1 MHLTAL
7 SAGPEAPR
15 IRFNGVIHSVFDQ
28 ACNIRV
34 DDGRLLALLA
44 PCLGNV
50 PHGARIAAPA
60 GFGFARHLAVGGPVG
75 CRADVLRIV
84 GAVDRPRHGEAV
96 AGRACRAA
104 VDLRVPQ
111 VARAW
116 RTAWRMLEQ
125 GRPRADDAQVALLSR
140 TVDRRGL
147 RLARATR
154 HLRVHEAARAVEGLI
169 GCGPG
174 LTPSGDDLIV
184 GFLAGL
190 WSTAGDDPA
199 RRTFRRALCAAVAAA
214 ARATGDISRAYLT
227 HASRGRFAEPLATLA
242 ARIGDGATVGEI
254 ERRRPPRCASG
265 IARARDGVLGLL
277 LGLAASSTHAGDRAR
292 SGDAGQWLGQS
303 GSFGTSIATR
313 CR

>member
-34 DDGRLLALLA
+34 DDGRLLALLL

-50 PHGARIAAPA
+50 PHGARISTPA
-60 GFGFARHLAVGGPVG
+60 GFAFARHLAVGEPVG
-75 CRADVLRIV
+75 CRANVLRTSGLSIDL
-84 GAVDRPRHGEAV
+84 GTAKPWQAELAA
-96 AGRACRAA
+96 AG

-111 VARAW
+111 VLRAW

-125 GRPRADDAQVALLSR
+125 DRPRAGDAQVALLSR

-147 RLARATR
+147 RLARAAR
-154 HLRVHEAARAVEGLI
+154 HLRVPEAARAVEDLI

-184 GFLAGL
+184 GLLAGL

-199 RRTFRRALCAAVAAA
+199 RYRFRQALCAAVGAAA
-214 ARATGDISRAYLT
+214 GATGDISRAYLAQAT
-227 HASRGRFAEPLATLA
+227 RGRFAEPLATLA
-242 ARIGDGATVGEI
+242 ARIGDGAMVGDI
-254 ERRRPPRCASG
+254 EQVSAAALRVGHSSG
-265 IARARDGVLGLL
+265 GDGVLGLL
-277 LGLAASSTHAGDRAR
+277 LGLAAWSAHPVTGHDPEMLTNG
-292 SGDAGQWLGQS
+292 
-303 GSFGTSIATR
+303 
-313 CR
+313 

>member
-7 SAGPEAPR
+7 SAGFEAPR
-15 IRFNGVIHSVFDQ
+15 SRFNGVIHSVFDQ

-50 PHGARIAAPA
+50 PHGARIALPA
-60 GFGFARHLAVGGPVG
+60 GFGFARHLAVGGRVG
-75 CRADVLRIV
+75 CRADVLRLPGLSIDL
-84 GAVDRPRHGEAV
+84 GTAQPWRGDLA
-96 AGRACRAA
+96 AAA

-125 GRPRADDAQVALLSR
+125 HPRRGNTQLAALSR
-140 TVDRRGL
+140 TVDRRAF

-154 HLRVHEAARAVEGLI
+154 HLRLHEAARAIEALI

-199 RRTFRRALCAAVAAA
+199 QRAFRRTLCAAVATAA
-214 ARATGDISRAYLT
+214 GATGDISRTYLT
-227 HASRGRFAEPLATLA
+227 HATGGRFAEPLATLA
-242 ARIGDGATVGEI
+242 ARIADGAPVDEIGRASATALRVGHS
-254 ERRRPPRCASG
+254 SG
-265 IARARDGVLGLL
+265 SDGVLGLL
-277 LGLAASSTHAGDRAR
+277 LGLAAWSPPGGRQELEMPADG
-292 SGDAGQWLGQS
+292 
-303 GSFGTSIATR
+303 
-313 CR
+313 

>member
-1 MHLTAL
+1 MHLAAL

-60 GFGFARHLAVGGPVG
+60 GFGFARHLTVGGPVG
-75 CRADVLRIV
+75 CRADVLRM
-84 GAVDRPRHGEAV
+84 
-96 AGRACRAA
+96 AGLSIDLGTAKPWQAGLAAAA
-104 VDLRVPQ
+104 VDVRVPQ

-125 GRPRADDAQVALLSR
+125 RPRAGDAQLAALSR
-140 TVDRRGL
+140 TVDRRGF

-154 HLRVHEAARAVEGLI
+154 HLRVGEAARAIATLI

-199 RRTFRRALCAAVAAA
+199 KRTFRQALCADVVAGVE
-214 ARATGDISRAYLT
+214 ATGDISRAYLT
-227 HASRGRFAEPLATLA
+227 HATGGRFAEPLATLA
-242 ARIGDGATVGEI
+242 ARIGDGAPVGEI
-254 ERRRPPRCASG
+254 ERLTAAALRVGHSSG
-265 IARARDGVLGLL
+265 RDGVLGLL
-277 LGLAASSTHAGDRAR
+277 LGLAAWSSEPVC
-292 SGDAGQWLGQS
+292 GQELEMAADG
-303 GSFGTSIATR
+303 
-313 CR
+313 

>member
-7 SAGPEAPR
+7 SVGPEAPR
-15 IRFNGVIHSVFDQ
+15 SRFNGVIHSVFDQ

-34 DDGRLLALLA
+34 DDGRLLALLL

-60 GFGFARHLAVGGPVG
+60 GFGFARHLTVCGPVG
-75 CRADVLRIV
+75 CRADVLRMAQLSIDL
-84 GAVDRPRHGEAV
+84 GTAKPWRADLAA
-96 AGRACRAA
+96 AG
-104 VDLRVPQ
+104 VDLSVPQ

-116 RTAWRMLEQ
+116 RAAWRMLGQ
-125 GRPRADDAQVALLSR
+125 RRPRAGDAQVALLSR

-147 RLARATR
+147 CLARATR
-154 HLRVHEAARAVEGLI
+154 HLRVHEAARAVESLI

-190 WSTAGDDPA
+190 WSTAGDDPEQHA
-199 RRTFRRALCAAVAAA
+199 FRRALCAAVAAA

-227 HASRGRFAEPLATLA
+227 HATRGRFAEPLATLA
-242 ARIGDGATVGEI
+242 ARIGDGAPVGEI
-254 ERRRPPRCASG
+254 ERLTAAALRVGHSSG
-265 IARARDGVLGLL
+265 RDGVLGLL
-277 LGLAASSTHAGDRAR
+277 LGLSAWSAHPVPGRDLEMPANA
-292 SGDAGQWLGQS
+292 
-303 GSFGTSIATR
+303 
-313 CR
+313 

>member
-44 PCLGNV
+44 PCLSNV

-60 GFGFARHLAVGGPVG
+60 GFGFARHLTVGAAVG
-75 CRADVLRIV
+75 CRADVVRM
-84 GAVDRPRHGEAV
+84 
-96 AGRACRAA
+96 AGLSIDLGTAKPWQAGLAA
-104 VDLRVPQ
+104 AEIDLRVPQ

-125 GRPRADDAQVALLSR
+125 RPRTGDAQLAALSR

-154 HLRVHEAARAVEGLI
+154 HLRVGEATRAIAPLI

-190 WSTAGDDPA
+190 WGTAGDDPA
-199 RRTFRRALCAAVAAA
+199 KRTFRQALCAAVAAGA
-214 ARATGDISRAYLT
+214 EATGDISRAYLRYAT
-227 HASRGRFAEPLATLA
+227 RGQLAEPLATLA
-242 ARIGDGATVGEI
+242 AGIGDGAPVGEI
-254 ERRRPPRCASG
+254 ERLTGAALRVGHSSG
-265 IARARDGVLGLL
+265 RDGLLGLL
-277 LGLAASSTHAGDRAR
+277 LGLAAWSAEPVR
-292 SGDAGQWLGQS
+292 GQELEMAANG
-303 GSFGTSIATR
+303 
-313 CR
+313 

>member
-7 SAGPEAPR
+7 SAGSEAPR
-15 IRFNGVIHSVFDQ
+15 SRFNGVIHSVFEQ

-34 DDGRLLALLA
+34 DDGRLLALLV

-60 GFGFARHLAVGGPVG
+60 GFGFARHLTVGAAVG
-75 CRADVLRIV
+75 CRADVVRM
-84 GAVDRPRHGEAV
+84 
-96 AGRACRAA
+96 AGLSIDLGTAQSWQAELAAAA

-116 RTAWRMLEQ
+116 RTTWRMLEQ
-125 GRPRADDAQVALLSR
+125 RRTHAGDAQVATLSR
-140 TVDRRGL
+140 TVDRRAQ
-147 RLARATR
+147 RLAHATR
-154 HLRVHEAARAVEGLI
+154 HLRIHEATRAIEALI

-199 RRTFRRALCAAVAAA
+199 LRAFREALCAAVAAA
-214 ARATGDISRAYLT
+214 AGATGDISRTYLT
-227 HASRGRFAEPLATLA
+227 HATRGRFAEPLATLA
-242 ARIGDGATVGEI
+242 ARIGDGAPVGEI
-254 ERRRPPRCASG
+254 ERLTASALCVG
-265 IARARDGVLGLL
+265 HSSGRDGVLGLL
-277 LGLAASSTHAGDRAR
+277 LGLAAWSAPAVR
-292 SGDAGQWLGQS
+292 GQDLEMPADG
-303 GSFGTSIATR
+303 
-313 CR
+313 

>member
-1 MHLTAL
+1 MHLAAL

-15 IRFNGVIHSVFDQ
+15 TRFNGVIHSVFDQ

-34 DDGRLLALLA
+34 DDGRLLALLM

-60 GFGFARHLAVGGPVG
+60 GFGFARHLTVGEAVG
-75 CRADVLRIV
+75 CRADVLRMSSLSIDL
-84 GAVDRPRHGEAV
+84 GTAQPWQVDV
-96 AGRACRAA
+96 AAAA
-104 VDLRVPQ
+104 VDLKVPQ
-111 VARAW
+111 VRRAW

-125 GRPRADDAQVALLSR
+125 RRPRAGDAPVAPLSR

-154 HLRVHEAARAVEGLI
+154 HFRVHEATQAVEGLI

-190 WSTAGDDPA
+190 WSTAGNDPGQ
-199 RRTFRRALCAAVAAA
+199 RTFRRALCVAIAAA
-214 ARATGDISRAYLT
+214 AEATGDISRVYLT
-227 HASRGRFAEPLATLA
+227 QATRGRFAEPLATLA
-242 ARIGDGATVGEI
+242 TRIGDGATAGEI
-254 ERRRPPRCASG
+254 ERLTAAALRVGHTSG
-265 IARARDGVLGLL
+265 RDGVLGLL
-277 LGLAASSTHAGDRAR
+277 LGLAAWSAQPV
-292 SGDAGQWLGQS
+292 SGQDLEMPANG
-303 GSFGTSIATR
+303 
-313 CR
+313 

>member
-1 MHLTAL
+1 MHLAAL

-34 DDGRLLALLA
+34 DDDRLLALLV

-50 PHGARIAAPA
+50 PHGARIAVPA

-75 CRADVLRIV
+75 CRADVLRMPGLSV
-84 GAVDRPRHGEAV
+84 DLGTAVPWQAELTG
-96 AGRACRAA
+96 AA

-111 VARAW
+111 MARAW
-116 RTAWRMLEQ
+116 WTAWRLLEQ
-125 GRPRADDAQVALLSR
+125 RRPGAGHAQLAALTR

-154 HLRVHEAARAVEGLI
+154 HLRVDEAARAIEALI

-190 WSTAGDDPA
+190 WSTARDNPA
-199 RRTFRRALCAAVAAA
+199 RRAFRQALCLAVAAGA
-214 ARATGDISRAYLT
+214 GATGDISRTYLS
-227 HASRGRFAEPLATLA
+227 HATRGRFAEPLATLA
-242 ARIGDGATVGEI
+242 TRIGDGASVEEIDRVTAVALRVGHG
-254 ERRRPPRCASG
+254 SG
-265 IARARDGVLGLL
+265 CDGVLGLL
-277 LGLAASSTHAGDRAR
+277 LGLAAWSAQPVI
-292 SGDAGQWLGQS
+292 GQDLEMPANG
-303 GSFGTSIATR
+303 
-313 CR
+313 

>member
-1 MHLTAL
+1 MYLAAL

-15 IRFNGVIHSVFDQ
+15 LRFNGVIHSVFDQ

-34 DDGRLLALLA
+34 DDGRLLALLV

-50 PHGARIAAPA
+50 PHGARIAVPA
-60 GFGFARHLAVGGPVG
+60 GFGFARHLTVGEPVG
-75 CRADVLRIV
+75 CRADVLRMSGLSIDL
-84 GAVDRPRHGEAV
+84 GTAQLWQAEL
-96 AGRACRAA
+96 AGAA
-104 VDLRVPQ
+104 VDLSAPQ

-125 GRPRADDAQVALLSR
+125 RRPRAGDAQVELLNR

-154 HLRVHEAARAVEGLI
+154 HVRVHEAARAIEALV
-169 GCGPG
+169 GCGAG

-199 RRTFRRALCAAVAAA
+199 QRTFRRALCAAVAAA
-214 ARATGDISRAYLT
+214 AGATGDISRTYLT
-227 HASRGRFAEPLATLA
+227 HATRGRFAEPLATLA
-242 ARIGDGATVGEI
+242 ARIGDGAPVGEI
-254 ERRRPPRCASG
+254 ERLTASALCVG
-265 IARARDGVLGLL
+265 HSSGRDGVLGLL
-277 LGLAASSTHAGDRAR
+277 LGLAAWSAQAV
-292 SGDAGQWLGQS
+292 SGQDLEMPADG
-303 GSFGTSIATR
+303 
-313 CR
+313 